1 MVGSIAKTIC
11 HAAPPRNARHRR
23 DRPILARAARGRV
36 PLDCA
41 ALACRAC
48 RIIASAR
55 EFERGHF
62 FPGGCAP
69 QARVSAYADQRF
81 WRLRECLH
89 ARGDA
94 PARCETSASPPPPR
108 AAALRVHP
116 RREHPARRCRSS
128 SRTPGSLESPRVKIC
143 PGTEVATDMRCTAV
157 DAATVRIASMQMQC
171 VWIATIATLAA
182 LVVAEATHT
191 GRGPGAGRALLIAA
205 NKLVDRIRG
214 RAALRIIHRRSRAAP
229 AVRWAAEC
237 PWRRALRSSAAS
249 RTPRGDL
256 PTSHVGWPSGQARHT
271 LHRNRIKNK

>member
-1 MVGSIAKTIC
+1 
-11 HAAPPRNARHRR
+11 
-23 DRPILARAARGRV
+23 
-36 PLDCA
+36 
-41 ALACRAC
+41 
-48 RIIASAR
+48 
-55 EFERGHF
+55 
-62 FPGGCAP
+62 
-69 QARVSAYADQRF
+69 
-81 WRLRECLH
+81 
-89 ARGDA
+89 
-94 PARCETSASPPPPR
+94 
-108 AAALRVHP
+108 
-116 RREHPARRCRSS
+116 
-128 SRTPGSLESPRVKIC
+128 
-143 PGTEVATDMRCTAV
+143 MRCTAV

-271 LHRNRIKNK
+271 LHRNRIKNKYVTQCRRRQRGGLQIERVAPPALAGIPGRANRTACAPSQIPRCRGGVAPPPSGPPRTQCLHYSEFDQSTARGGDRATTTAA